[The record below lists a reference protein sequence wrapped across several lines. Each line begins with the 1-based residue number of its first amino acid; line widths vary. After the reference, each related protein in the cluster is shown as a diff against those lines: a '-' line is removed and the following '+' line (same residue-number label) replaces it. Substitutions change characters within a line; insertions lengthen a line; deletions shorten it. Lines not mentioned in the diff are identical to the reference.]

1 MIGRPASTD
10 LALTRRLLQQARP
23 FWLHVCGV
31 LTLDLLATPI
41 ALLTPVPLKI
51 AVDSVIGSEPLPS
64 FLTPFLPSG
73 FAPTRSALLGAAA
86 ALVVAVAL
94 LHQLQRLAS
103 RLLQTYAGEKM
114 VLEFRSRLFRQAQ
127 RLSLAYHDSRGSTDA
142 VLRIQY
148 DAPAIQW
155 VIVQGLPL
163 LFTSSATLVAMV
175 YVTARLDAR
184 LALVALSVA
193 PVIVAFTRIY
203 RRRLRAQWREVKRIE
218 SSALSAI
225 QEVLGALRVV
235 KAAGQ
240 EERERDR
247 FVRKASE
254 GLWARLRVGF
264 AEGSVGLG
272 ITLATAAGTAAV
284 LVIGASSVRAGTLT
298 LGDLLIVMSYLVQ
311 LYEPLKTLGTQAAN
325 LQGALASAER
335 ALALLDQPPDVPE
348 KPDAKPVHR
357 ARGAVEFRDVT
368 FGYGDGPPVLHG
380 VSFTVPPGARVGIVG
395 VTGAG
400 KSTMA
405 SLLARFYDPSGGAVL
420 LDGIDLRDYR
430 VNELRRQFSIV
441 LQEPVL
447 FSATV
452 AENIAYGRPEATRE
466 DIARAA
472 QAARAHGFIEA
483 LPDGYETLVGERGM
497 RLSGGGRQ
505 RVALA
510 RAFLRDAPLLILDEP
525 TSSVDVVTEA
535 GILDT
540 LGMLMEGRTTFLI
553 AHRASTLIHC
563 DRLLVLEHGVMH
575 EADPSRPDLAAA
587 RTVS

>member
-1 MIGRPASTD
+1 MIGRAALTD
-10 LALTRRLLQQARP
+10 LALVRRLLQQARP

-31 LTLDLLATPI
+31 LALDLLATPI

-64 FLTPFLPSG
+64 FLTPFLPTG
-73 FAPTRSALLGAAA
+73 FAPTPSVLLGAAA

-240 EERERDR
+240 EDRERDR
-247 FVRKASE
+247 FVRRASE

-272 ITLATAAGTAAV
+272 IALATASGTAAV
-284 LVIGASSVRAGTLT
+284 LVIGAASVRAGTLT

-348 KPDAKPVHR
+348 KPDARPVHR

-420 LDGIDLRDYR
+420 LDGLDLRDYR
-430 VNELRRQFSIV
+430 VNDLRRQFSIV

-452 AENIAYGRPEATRE
+452 AENIAYGRPDATRE
-466 DIARAA
+466 DIVRAA
-472 QAARAHGFIEA
+472 QAARAHRFIEA
-483 LPDGYETLVGERGM
+483 LPDGYGTLVGERGM
-497 RLSGGGRQ
+497 RLSGGERQ

-575 EADPSRPDLAAA
+575 EADPDRADLAAV